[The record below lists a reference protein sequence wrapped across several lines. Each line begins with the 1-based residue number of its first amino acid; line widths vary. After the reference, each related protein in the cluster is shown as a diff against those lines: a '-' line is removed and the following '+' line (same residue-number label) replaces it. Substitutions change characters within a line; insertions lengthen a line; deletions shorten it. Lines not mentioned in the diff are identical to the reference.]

1 MHVTKAFPPRDAGI
15 SRAETLWRQYV
26 YDDLTKLFTS
36 IDDTV
41 TIEATSDTV
50 LTFTHVGSDGVSRSA
65 TLTLA

>member
-1 MHVTKAFPPRDAGI
+1 MYVTKAFPPRDASI
-15 SRAETLWRQYV
+15 TRTETLWRQYV
-26 YDDLTKLFTS
+26 YDDLTRLFAS

-41 TIEATSDTV
+41 TIEATSNTV